1 VERIAETAI
10 EELSRFKDLLEIE
23 VHTQADM
30 VRLSEANTL
39 YLTIVGRLIVLAE
52 MESMFRNEPIN

>member
-1 VERIAETAI
+1 VEKIAEITI
-10 EELSRFKDLLEIE
+10 EEVRRLKDLLEGD

-30 VRLSEANTL
+30 SRMREANTL